1 MTGLR
6 LVQTEEQQ
14 TNDLYI
20 DSLEVAEMT
29 GKLHKNLLRDIDNYM
44 SVLTSSKLSPL
55 NFFQES
61 SYIDPKGET
70 RKCYFLTRKGCDMVA
85 NKMTGE
91 KGILFT
97 ATYVT
102 RFEEMESELKSQQPQ
117 FNLPTTYK
125 DALIQ
130 LVAEVES
137 PLYILL

>member
-1 MTGLR
+1 MAGLQ
-6 LVQTEEQQ
+6 LVHANEYE
-14 TNDLYI
+14 TNELYI

-70 RKCYFLTRKGCDMVA
+70 RKCYLLTRKGCDMVA

-97 ATYVT
+97 AAYVT
-102 RFEEMESELKSQQPQ
+102 
-117 FNLPTTYK
+117 
-125 DALIQ
+125 
-130 LVAEVES
+130 
-137 PLYILL
+137 